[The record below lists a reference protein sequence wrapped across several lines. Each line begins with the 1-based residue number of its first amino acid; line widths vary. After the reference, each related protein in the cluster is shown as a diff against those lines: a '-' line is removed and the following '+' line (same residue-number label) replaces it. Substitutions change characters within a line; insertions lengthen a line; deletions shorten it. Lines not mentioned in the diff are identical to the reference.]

1 VCLMTRLLPQEIIK
15 VNAGFAT
22 RVDSKERG
30 HRMLAR
36 DKRTEGYYEVQEVP
50 FGTVYRWRPR
60 HLAECECSERLSL
73 TAYSTAT
80 CPQCGANHGAT
91 AREELTVERLE
102 DQTLHPWRY
111 STTDFE
117 DAGLPC

>member
-1 VCLMTRLLPQEIIK
+1 MTRLLPQVIIK
-15 VNAGFAT
+15 VNTGFAT

-60 HLAECECSERLSL
+60 HLAECECGERLSL

>member
-1 VCLMTRLLPQEIIK
+1 MTRLLPQVIIK

-60 HLAECECSERLSL
+60 HLAEYECGERLSL

>member
-1 VCLMTRLLPQEIIK
+1 VIIK
-15 VNAGFAT
+15 VNASFTT

-30 HRMLAR
+30 RQMLAS
-36 DKRTEGYYEVQEVP
+36 DKRIEGHYEVQKVP

-60 HLAECECSERLSL
+60 HLAECECGERLSL

-80 CPQCGANHGAT
+80 CPRCGAKHGAT